1 MKFSYK
7 ARNKEGLVQ
16 SGEVVA
22 PDQSRAEKLM
32 AENGLV
38 IISIEKVSGQFWD
51 NLNPFGKSVSNK
63 DLVLFSRQLATLI
76 SAQVPILQALRILQE
91 QVDNSY
97 LLAVLGGLISS
108 VENGESLSSAMAKY
122 PKIFGNV
129 YVSLVKSGEV
139 SGSLDRSLGYL
150 ADQLEKDYELLAKVK
165 SAMTYPIFVLLALAV
180 VGVLMFKFVL
190 PKLTSV
196 LKEQGGNL
204 PPVSVALITFTDF
217 FEKFWWIVLM
227 GIGILVLSVKY
238 YVSTNTGRYQLDEL
252 KIRFPIIGDIFKKI
266 YLARFSRNLSTLV
279 VGGIPIIKAIQIVA
293 EIINN
298 VIYRDILLDTVN
310 KISAGRTISDG
321 LSGHPEFPNI
331 VTQMV
336 KVGEQTAR
344 LDDILMKL
352 ANFYEKEVDT
362 KISTL
367 TTLLEPMIMI
377 ILGLGVGLL
386 VAGILM
392 PIYNLASTA
401 G

>member
-1 MKFSYK
+1 MK
-7 ARNKEGLVQ
+7 
-16 SGEVVA
+16 
-22 PDQSRAEKLM
+22 
-32 AENGLV
+32 
-38 IISIEKVSGQFWD
+38 
-51 NLNPFGKSVSNK
+51 
-63 DLVLFSRQLATLI
+63 RQ
-76 SAQVPILQALRILQE
+76 
-91 QVDNSY
+91 
-97 LLAVLGGLISS
+97 
-108 VENGESLSSAMAKY
+108 
-122 PKIFGNV
+122 
-129 YVSLVKSGEV
+129 
-139 SGSLDRSLGYL
+139 
-150 ADQLEKDYELLAKVK
+150 
-165 SAMTYPIFVLLALAV
+165 
-180 VGVLMFKFVL
+180 
-190 PKLTSV
+190 
-196 LKEQGGNL
+196 
-204 PPVSVALITFTDF
+204 
-217 FEKFWWIVLM
+217 
-227 GIGILVLSVKY
+227 VLSLEEIKKNRKPIRNVNLEHKQNLSPLY
-238 YVSTNTGRYQLDEL
+238 RFAVWITSHVGTMGFFLIILFWTATWLSWNVFGPKEL
-252 KIRFPIIGDIFKKI
+252 QFDPYPAFVFWLFI
-266 YLARFSRNLSTLV
+266 STLV